1 MILLTSELGFRI
13 GEILGI
19 DYTKDIDYE
28 NHEIRVDF
36 RDDNENDARAKNAEE
51 RRGRVSDDTFEFL
64 LYYIGEY
71 WDILQKQE
79 YLFINIKGDTIGK
92 PLRVDS
98 VYDMFERMEKKTG
111 IKITPHM
118 LRRYYAKYEM
128 GSRLASGNDQPGTGT
143 QASRY
148 NHTISECFRRQ
159 AENSKSGIL
168 PPIFQTLRSRTV
180 FGKQEVKMN
189 AGKYICLAAG
199 RTGR

>member
-1 MILLTSELGFRI
+1 MRTMQEQKMR
-13 GEILGI
+13 
-19 DYTKDIDYE
+19 K
-28 NHEIRVDF
+28 
-36 RDDNENDARAKNAEE
+36 K

-118 LRRYYAKYEM
+118 LRRYYANTRWEADWPLEM
-128 GSRLASGNDQPGTGT
+128 ISQALGHKHLDTTIRYLNVLDDKLKTASQEFYRRL
-143 QASRY
+143 
-148 NHTISECFRRQ
+148 
-159 AENSKSGIL
+159 
-168 PPIFQTLRSRTV
+168 FQTLRSRTV